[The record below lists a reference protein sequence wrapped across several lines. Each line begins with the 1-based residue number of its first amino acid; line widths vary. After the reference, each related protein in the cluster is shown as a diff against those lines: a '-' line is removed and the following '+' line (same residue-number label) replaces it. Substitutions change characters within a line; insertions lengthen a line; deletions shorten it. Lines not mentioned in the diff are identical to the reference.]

1 MSQGLAGFGSI
12 SRIAATRTTR
22 YSLTRLIRTEAP
34 MPASE
39 RKVAEERQRSA
50 VLARLKGWKLEDAKA
65 RFSELVRLARE
76 QAPQRV
82 TVYGE
87 DAVVVLSAA
96 EYARLAPAAE
106 QPSLHALLSRSPLK
120 DLDFDHAGV
129 RAPVREV
136 DL

>member
-1 MSQGLAGFGSI
+1 MGTKEKTLD
-12 SRIAATRTTR
+12 
-22 YSLTRLIRTEAP
+22 
-34 MPASE
+34 E
-39 RKVAEERQRSA
+39 RERPRPA
-50 VLARLKGWKLEDAKA
+50 VLARLMGWKLEDAKA
-65 RFSELVRLARE
+65 RFSEVVRLARE
-76 QAPQRV
+76 HAPQRV

-96 EYARLAPAAE
+96 DYARLAPVAE

-120 DLDFDHAGV
+120 DLDFDQPGM

>member
-1 MSQGLAGFGSI
+1 MAVGGK
-12 SRIAATRTTR
+12 
-22 YSLTRLIRTEAP
+22 EAP
-34 MPASE
+34 EAQRRRPA
-39 RKVAEERQRSA
+39 A
-50 VLARLKGWKLEDAKA
+50 LARLKGWKLEDAKA

-106 QPSLHALLSRSPLK
+106 QPSLHTLLSRSPLK
-120 DLDFDHAGV
+120 DLDFEHASV
-129 RAPVREV
+129 RGAVPEV
-136 DL
+136 EL

>member
-1 MSQGLAGFGSI
+1 MRGK
-12 SRIAATRTTR
+12 RATPEGRR
-22 YSLTRLIRTEAP
+22 
-34 MPASE
+34 PAS
-39 RKVAEERQRSA
+39 
-50 VLARLKGWKLEDAKA
+50 LARLKGWKLEDAKA

-96 EYARLAPAAE
+96 EYARLTPVVE
-106 QPSLHALLSRSPLK
+106 QPSLHTLLSRSPLK
-120 DLDFDHAGV
+120 DLDFDHAGT

>member
-1 MSQGLAGFGSI
+1 M
-12 SRIAATRTTR
+12 ATKEKT
-22 YSLTRLIRTEAP
+22 LD
-34 MPASE
+34 E
-39 RKVAEERQRSA
+39 RERRGPA
-50 VLARLKGWKLEDAKA
+50 VLAKLKSWKLEDAKA

-96 EYARLAPAAE
+96 DYARLAPAAE

-129 RAPVREV
+129 RSPVREI

>member
-1 MSQGLAGFGSI
+1 M
-12 SRIAATRTTR
+12 T
-22 YSLTRLIRTEAP
+22 P
-34 MPASE
+34 
-39 RKVAEERQRSA
+39 EERRPA
-50 VLARLKGWKLEDAKA
+50 ALARLKGWKLEDAKA
-65 RFSELVRLARE
+65 RFSELIRLARE

-96 EYARLAPAAE
+96 EYARLMPVVE

-120 DLDFDHAGV
+120 DLDFDHGGV